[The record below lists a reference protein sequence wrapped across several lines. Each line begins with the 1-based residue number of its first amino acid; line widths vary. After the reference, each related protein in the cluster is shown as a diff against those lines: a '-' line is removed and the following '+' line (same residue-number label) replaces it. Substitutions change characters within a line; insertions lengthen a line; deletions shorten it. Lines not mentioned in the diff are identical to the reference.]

1 MTLFRGDNTAAFGGN
16 FLTINLTTESE
27 ILPTITRAELKI
39 GCICKKFENP
49 TFPMTINLTEEES
62 GKLQA
67 VNNAYLAL
75 WDVDGRKKTCQGTIS
90 IQTNPRRV

>member
-16 FLTINLTTESE
+16 FLTINVTTESE

-39 GCICKKFENP
+39 GCICKTFENP
-49 TFPMTINLTEEES
+49 TFPMTINLTEDETV
-62 GKLQA
+62 KLQA

-75 WDVDGRKKTCQGTIS
+75 WDADGRKKTCQGTIS